1 MSQNVRKVV
10 VGTEV
15 KPVDLGNGMFAKLRV
30 SRTKR
35 GNRSVGFYL
44 MTKKGSNSYSE
55 LWLNETQCKVTF
67 KAFPEFYPVMEKMLA
82 RAKEIDSVGCEIKSV
97 NPVNPDG
104 TDALRP
110 GTKYKVW
117 VNIITKDGWRPV
129 VGAVAEYPP
138 KADPKP
144 EPKPEPKVEV
154 VVPSP
159 SSEPSVEYNP
169 FDELAGYD
177 FV

>member
-1 MSQNVRKVV
+1 MSQNIRRVV

-15 KPVDLGNGMFAKLRV
+15 KPVDLGNGMSAKLGV
-30 SRTKR
+30 YRTKR
-35 GNRSVGFYL
+35 GNRRVGFFL
-44 MTKKGSNSYSE
+44 QTKKGSNAYSE
-55 LWLNETQCKVTF
+55 LWLNETQSKVVF
-67 KAFPEFYPVMEKMLA
+67 KAYPEFYPIMEKMIA
-82 RAKEIDSVGCEIKSV
+82 RGKEIDSVGCEIKSV

-104 TDALRP
+104 TNALRP

-129 VGAVAEYPP
+129 VGSAP
-138 KADPKP
+138 KTEPKP
-144 EPKPEPKVEV
+144 DPKPEPKVEV

-159 SSEPSVEYNP
+159 SSEPSVEVNP
-169 FDELAGYD
+169 FDELAGFD